1 MLSEVFGIVSWRQQ
15 NTAKPAETTLSDRE
29 GLPREAEGDE
39 GCAPPRPENI
49 SEHQVI
55 AAVGGRLHSR
65 AESQLPPPRLAEMQ
79 DLPLMPLGSPGH
91 PNYQAELLGCARKLI
106 LTDPMNSEDLMRR

>member
-1 MLSEVFGIVSWRQQ
+1 
-15 NTAKPAETTLSDRE
+15 
-29 GLPREAEGDE
+29 
-39 GCAPPRPENI
+39 
-49 SEHQVI
+49 
-55 AAVGGRLHSR
+55 
-65 AESQLPPPRLAEMQ
+65 MQ

>member
-1 MLSEVFGIVSWRQQ
+1 MKGLEDLCLTRISPAPAGQGTASELFTEQGFLTTCPNVSH
-15 NTAKPAETTLSDRE
+15 TTPL
-29 GLPREAEGDE
+29 
-39 GCAPPRPENI
+39 
-49 SEHQVI
+49 
-55 AAVGGRLHSR
+55 
-65 AESQLPPPRLAEMQ
+65 QLPPPRLAEMQ